1 MLVDENSPRLLLQE
15 EHTTWLEELRELRLR
30 VAELESRIAE
40 GGREAE
46 ELFRMM
52 ANAAPLMLWTSGPDT
67 LCTFFNRQWLQFRG
81 RRMEQELGNGWAQ
94 GVHPD
99 DLRRCME
106 TYLKSFRG
114 RQEFQM
120 EYRLLR
126 ADGEYRWIVDSGIPR
141 SDGNGGFAG
150 YVGSAVESSERAR
163 PVPEN
168 TAGGRIP
175 LTDREKQVL
184 ILVAEGKSTKEVAA
198 ALGISYKTADS
209 HRTKIMDK
217 LDIHE
222 TASLV
227 RWAIR
232 HHLVQP

>member
-1 MLVDENSPRLLLQE
+1 MVLGENSNASLLLE
-15 EHTTWLEELRELRLR
+15 ADRHDELRELRHR
-30 VAELESRIAE
+30 VSELESKLAE
-40 GGREAE
+40 SGREAE
-46 ELFRMM
+46 ELFHMM
-52 ANAAPLMLWTSGPDT
+52 ADATPVMLWTSGPDT
-67 LCTFFNRQWLQFRG
+67 LCTFFNKRWLQFRG
-81 RRMEQELGNGWAQ
+81 RRLEQELGNGWAQ

-99 DLRRCME
+99 DLRRAME
-106 TYLKSFRG
+106 VYLKSFRA

-126 ADGEYRWIVDSGIPR
+126 ADGEYCWVVDSGMPR
-141 SDGNGGFAG
+141 SDGSGGLAG
-150 YVGSAVESSERAR
+150 YIGSAVEMRERAR
-163 PVPEN
+163 PVPQN
-168 TAGGRIP
+168 ANSGRMP

-209 HRTKIMDK
+209 HRTKIMEK
-217 LDIHE
+217 LDVHE

-232 HHLVQP
+232 HSLVQP

>member
-1 MLVDENSPRLLLQE
+1 MVLRDDSPTALLQE
-15 EHTTWLEELRELRLR
+15 DYTAWIEELRELRVR
-30 VAELESRIAE
+30 VAELESKVAE
-40 GGREAE
+40 SGREAE
-46 ELFRMM
+46 ELFRSI
-52 ANAAPLMLWTSGPDT
+52 ADAAPVMLWMSGPDT
-67 LCTFFNRQWLQFRG
+67 LCTFFNKRWLKFRG

-126 ADGEYRWIVDSGIPR
+126 ADGEYCWVVDSGVPR
-141 SDGNGGFAG
+141 TEGKAGFAG
-150 YVGSAVESSERAR
+150 YVGSAVEVHERAR

-168 TAGGRIP
+168 HNAARIP

-217 LDIHE
+217 LDLHE

-232 HHLVQP
+232 HNLVQP

>member
-1 MLVDENSPRLLLQE
+1 MVLRENPIPVLE
-15 EHTTWLEELRELRLR
+15 EERNNPSEELRELRLR
-30 VAELESRIAE
+30 VEELESRLAQS
-40 GGREAE
+40 GQEAD
-46 ELFRMM
+46 ELFR
-52 ANAAPLMLWTSGPDT
+52 ALADATPVMLWMSGPDS
-67 LCTFFNRQWLQFRG
+67 LCTFFNRRWLQFRG

-99 DLRRCME
+99 DLRRAVE
-106 TYLKSFRG
+106 TYLRSFRE
-114 RQEFQM
+114 RKDFQM

-126 ADGEYRWIVDSGIPR
+126 ADGEYRWVVDTGLPR
-141 SDGNGGFAG
+141 ADGNGGFAG
-150 YVGSAVESSERAR
+150 FVGSAVEIQDRVR

-168 TAGGRIP
+168 TLTGRMP

-209 HRTKIMDK
+209 HRTKIMEK
-217 LDIHE
+217 LGVHE

-232 HHLVQP
+232 SRLVQP